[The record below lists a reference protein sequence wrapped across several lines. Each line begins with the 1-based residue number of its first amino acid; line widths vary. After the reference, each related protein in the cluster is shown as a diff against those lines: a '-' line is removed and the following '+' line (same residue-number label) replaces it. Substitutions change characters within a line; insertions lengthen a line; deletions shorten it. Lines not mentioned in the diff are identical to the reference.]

1 MTDGTAEKT
10 KSDRLLGLL
19 GLALRAGRLGMGYS
33 AAEKMVHK
41 GFNPL
46 VIVASDMGDSQK
58 AKVSRWEPI
67 RGLVDGIVTS
77 EDLARALGR
86 EKLSVVAVADNGFVK
101 GLRKLQAD

>member
-1 MTDGTAEKT
+1 MTDEAAQKT
-10 KSDRLLGLL
+10 QSDKLLGLL
-19 GLALRAGRLGMGYS
+19 GLALKAGRLGMGYS

-41 GFNPL
+41 GENPL

-58 AKVSRWEPI
+58 AKVGRWEPI

-86 EKLSVVAVADNGFVK
+86 EKLSVVAVSDSGFVK
-101 GLRKLQAD
+101 GIRKLQKD